1 MPRNEG
7 GPSRALPNITAQED
21 EMDDANRAGTPGKQ
35 ARVVSVERAKGPAG
49 FAYLGRQPVLD
60 RHGHVVAYEL
70 LQRLD
75 PLEQAGNDDQ
85 TTMALTSKVLLEF
98 GFDRLVGGG
107 KAYVKAPLG
116 FIQQAIYRFLPNTRT
131 VLEVGNEDS
140 AQDLLPGVREARA
153 AGYAV
158 AIDHFRGQPE
168 LEPLLPEVDVV
179 KIDTTGLTAQRVR
192 TIVTQL
198 RWYPGRI
205 IVAEKVETREQHQFL
220 RGLPVDLFQGYYF
233 ARPALLSTERIPVHT
248 LVLLELA
255 GALQDTDLDLQ
266 KVARLVA
273 AEPRVS
279 YRLLRLVN
287 SASLG
292 LSHRIDSIE
301 RAVTMLGAEQVRRF
315 VLLLTLATSESDTSE
330 IVNLAA
336 IRARMG
342 ELLAPQYGVDPAA
355 AFTVGLLSLLDAAL
369 GTSIRV
375 LVEHM
380 PLTETVRAALVDR
393 QGPLGVL
400 LAHVITYERGTVH
413 AASPAS
419 PDDFVNSYVNA
430 LSWLGKL
437 QGDLVGG

>member
-1 MPRNEG
+1 MDEAGARGAGAGRNPR
-7 GPSRALPNITAQED
+7 L
-21 EMDDANRAGTPGKQ
+21 
-35 ARVVSVERAKGPAG
+35 VSVERAKGPAG

-75 PLEQAGNDDQ
+75 PLEQVGDDDQ
-85 TTMALTSKVLLEF
+85 TTLALTSKVLLEF

-107 KAYVKAPLG
+107 RAYVKAPLG
-116 FIQQAIYRFLPNTRT
+116 FLQGEVYHFLPANRT
-131 VLEVGNEDS
+131 VLEVGNEDE
-140 AQDLLPGVREARA
+140 AADLLPGVRAARQ

-158 AIDHFRGQPE
+158 ALDHYRGQPE
-168 LEPLLPEVDVV
+168 YEVLLPEVDVV

-192 TIVTQL
+192 AIVTQL
-198 RWYPGRI
+198 RWYAGRT

-220 RGLPVDLFQGYYF
+220 RGLPIDLFQGYYF

-255 GALQDTDLDLQ
+255 GALQATDLDLQ

-292 LSHRIDSIE
+292 LSQRIDSIE

-330 IVNLAA
+330 IVSLAA

-342 ELLAPQYGVDPAA
+342 ELLAPHYGVDPAA

-413 AASPAS
+413 PASPAS
-419 PDDFVNSYVNA
+419 ADDFVNSYVNA

-437 QGDLVGG
+437 QGDLVG